1 MIERRRCPQ
10 CGISLPLT
18 EEYFYHRN
26 SNNPFTFQN
35 QCIECQTD
43 YARRKR
49 EDYTAGKVY
58 RMEHML
64 DNLSISRAVVEST
77 ILAKITRKQL
87 LEDARMRGDI
97 C

>member
-1 MIERRRCPQ
+1 MIPRRRCPQ

-18 EEYFYHRN
+18 EEYFYRRN

-64 DNLSISRAVVEST
+64 DNLSISRAVVEYE
-77 ILAKITRKQL
+77 ILLGDMRKRRKQKWH
-87 LEDARMRGDI
+87 I
-97 C
+97 CLI